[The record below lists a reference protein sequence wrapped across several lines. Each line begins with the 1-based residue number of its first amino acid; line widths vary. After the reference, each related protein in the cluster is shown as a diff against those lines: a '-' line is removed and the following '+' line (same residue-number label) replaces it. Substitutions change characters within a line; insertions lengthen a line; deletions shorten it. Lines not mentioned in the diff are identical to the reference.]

1 MAGSRFYTAAGPC
14 SPVRMRITSS
24 TGSTQIVPSPTVPQS
39 WKRRGNG
46 RETNGKR
53 KDDRSRPTP
62 SRLAAE
68 QLAGSVAEV
77 GSADDTFVAIDA
89 QTREGV
95 KEA

>member
-1 MAGSRFYTAAGPC
+1 META
-14 SPVRMRITSS
+14 
-24 TGSTQIVPSPTVPQS
+24 PQS

-53 KDDRSRPTP
+53 EDQGTDDAAQALT
-62 SRLAAE
+62 AE
-68 QLAGSVAEV
+68 QLASAVAEI
-77 GSADDTFVAIDA
+77 SCSNDTFVAIDA

>member
-1 MAGSRFYTAAGPC
+1 ME
-14 SPVRMRITSS
+14 
-24 TGSTQIVPSPTVPQS
+24 TVPQS

-53 KDDRSRPTP
+53 ANEKGA
-62 SRLAAE
+62 LAPLWLAPE

-77 GSADDTFVAIDA
+77 GSSDDALVAIDA

>member
-1 MAGSRFYTAAGPC
+1 ME
-14 SPVRMRITSS
+14 
-24 TGSTQIVPSPTVPQS
+24 TVPQS

-46 RETNGKR
+46 RETNGKYAS
-53 KDDRSRPTP
+53 KEAVSAPVP
-62 SRLAAE
+62 LAAE

-77 GSADDTFVAIDA
+77 GSSNDTFVAIDA

>member
-1 MAGSRFYTAAGPC
+1 MGNAKTTRAG
-14 SPVRMRITSS
+14 
-24 TGSTQIVPSPTVPQS
+24 
-39 WKRRGNG
+39 
-46 RETNGKR
+46 
-53 KDDRSRPTP
+53 PTP

-95 KEA
+95 KEAQVAAAE